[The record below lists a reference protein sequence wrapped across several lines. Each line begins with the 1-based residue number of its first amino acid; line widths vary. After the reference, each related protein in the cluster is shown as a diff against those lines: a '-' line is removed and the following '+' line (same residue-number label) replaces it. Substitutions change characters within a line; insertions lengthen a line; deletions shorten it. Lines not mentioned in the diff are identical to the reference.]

1 MGPENIENNE
11 ISYGGDDDGGPEASA
26 STSPR
31 MHVRS
36 ASPDIE
42 NGQLPLPVWLRE
54 SSKSFRW
61 RWIPYRIRQM
71 ARSVVVWAKGPDP
84 PQMQKITPFF
94 PEVQGFLVELI
105 RKHLPKKIHKAA
117 LLALF
122 YFCWILTFSMV
133 LYHSASAGYIQG
145 YGKPDPVWCGASFWS
160 VLSTTISHRILIPQV
175 CKQRLRSRR
184 Q

>member
-1 MGPENIENNE
+1 MTMGPENIENNE
-11 ISYGGDDDGGPEASA
+11 PRDRDNGDGGPEASA

-42 NGQLPLPVWLRE
+42 NGQMPLPVWLRE
-54 SSKSFRW
+54 SSKNYRW

-94 PEVQGFLVELI
+94 PEAQGFLVELI
-105 RKHLPKKIHKAA
+105 RKHLPKKWHKAA
-117 LLALF
+117 LLAFF
-122 YFCWILTFSMV
+122 YFCWILTFS
-133 LYHSASAGYIQG
+133 L
-145 YGKPDPVWCGASFWS
+145 
-160 VLSTTISHRILIPQV
+160 VLS
-175 CKQRLRSRR
+175 RSDRKSVV
-184 Q
+184 

>member
-1 MGPENIENNE
+1 MDPKNIENNE
-11 ISYGGDDDGGPEASA
+11 IRYGGDDDGGPEASA

-61 RWIPYRIRQM
+61 GWIPYRIRQM

-105 RKHLPKKIHKAA
+105 RKHIPKKIHKAA

-122 YFCWILTFSMV
+122 YFCWILTFSLV
-133 LYHSASAGYIQG
+133 LYHSASAGHIQG

-160 VLSTTISHRILIPQV
+160 VLSTDVSNRILI
-175 CKQRLRSRR
+175 S
-184 Q
+184 